1 MTEVIFWGDTVTE
14 DMLEFL
20 QLGKAAALLA
30 RAKYYVATVRRTT
43 SCSSGVKS
51 MNVN

>member
-1 MTEVIFWGDTVTE
+1 MTEVLFWGDTVTE

-30 RAKYYVATVRRTT
+30 RANITSPQHAGRRVAPQA
-43 SCSSGVKS
+43 SSP
-51 MNVN
+51 